1 MNGDTPSDK
10 GGFKKDKKRDNRRE
24 SKSGRNTPDVPKN
37 NGTPSIPET
46 SSTPATGTPEPTEE
60 PKSPSDST
68 RSGVRSHKPHRPARN
83 PWTIFMKMPPTT
95 SVTEEDIRVFFAEA
109 KQEVS

>member
-37 NGTPSIPET
+37 NGTPIPEAL
-46 SSTPATGTPEPTEE
+46 STPAAGTPEPTEE

-68 RSGVRSHKPHRPARN
+68 GSGVRSHKPSRPRY
-83 PWTIFMKMPPTT
+83 PWTIFMKMPPTI
-95 SVTEEDIRVFFAEA
+95 SVTEEDIREFFAET
-109 KQEVS
+109 KSEVS